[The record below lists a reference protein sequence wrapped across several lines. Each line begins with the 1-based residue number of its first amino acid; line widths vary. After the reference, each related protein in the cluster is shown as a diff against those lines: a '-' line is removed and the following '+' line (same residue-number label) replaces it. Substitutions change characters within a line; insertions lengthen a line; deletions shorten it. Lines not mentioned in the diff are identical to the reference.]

1 MLPKAKRLRGA
12 QLQLAMDASE
22 TSGEPLPKGEQP
34 SALAHLLL
42 SLWSHGHLS
51 ASLIQQV
58 AHMALLDGASHP
70 ELVSMGGCG
79 NWGEL
84 AGNAHRDV
92 MATFCADIQITPPVS
107 IQVEV
112 MDPKTSLHS
121 VEDASLFLPHM
132 LFSDLAHH
140 HPEQFQTMFGL
151 DKLKDFW
158 LEVEKSEDDRLLGH
172 PICLDKRQG
181 LVKRSVQ
188 QKESTIPLF
197 LHADGVEFQTRDSLL
212 CWNWGCL
219 LNQLHSLSSH
229 FLLCAFPKSCSVDGT
244 WGPLMAWIK
253 WSLEAMQDGLH
264 PVVDPF
270 NNPLPKGSVWDKL
283 QGQALTPGQQRAVVW
298 TLQGDHEMFA
308 NILKLPHWRSQFCC
322 WSCDAQQPKTKKK
335 ACPAG
340 KSYKILKE
348 EDQNFVYLD
357 NAAALAKGKSDHVLF
372 SIPGLTTRMVRHDGL
387 HVFLVS
393 GIANHLLGGLLH
405 YIMYFDG
412 KGPQTVKPT
421 DRLAMVFEQVQQVY
435 RESSTPT
442 RLSNLKASMVTDPK
456 KPHQDFPCLQA
467 KGSETKHFGPAFLPV
482 LQSLLDT
489 SKEEHSKM
497 VEALECLVNLL
508 SVFDAADMVL
518 TEMEFHQATDLAKR
532 FFYAYDW
539 LHGWAAG
546 VDRKLFHIT
555 MKFHTGHHLVHD
567 SRHLNP
573 KACWNFRSED
583 FVGRI
588 SRLGSSVAMGVK
600 STRLSTKIGAKY
612 RALLHMQLK
621 RLGFGVISYQDDP

>member
-1 MLPKAKRLRGA
+1 
-12 QLQLAMDASE
+12 
-22 TSGEPLPKGEQP
+22 
-34 SALAHLLL
+34 
-42 SLWSHGHLS
+42 
-51 ASLIQQV
+51 
-58 AHMALLDGASHP
+58 
-70 ELVSMGGCG
+70 
-79 NWGEL
+79 
-84 AGNAHRDV
+84 
-92 MATFCADIQITPPVS
+92 
-107 IQVEV
+107 
-112 MDPKTSLHS
+112 
-121 VEDASLFLPHM
+121 
-132 LFSDLAHH
+132 
-140 HPEQFQTMFGL
+140 MFGL

-158 LEVEKSEDDRLLGH
+158 LEVEKSGDDRLLGH

-298 TLQGDHEMFA
+298 TLQGDHDMFA

-393 GIANHLLGGLLH
+393 GIANHLLGSLLH

-497 VEALECLVNLL
+497 VEALDCLVNLL